1 MFKKISLLLVL
12 IFVCA
17 CSNNSKISKEV
28 KELNIDS
35 TNKYAI
41 QDADK
46 APKKRL
52 EDIIV
57 FNEEGVSIRREGK
70 NLILSMPELI
80 LFDFDKY
87 DIKARIKPSLQTLAK
102 ALGSN
107 KDILIKIDGYTD
119 FIGSESYNL
128 NLSVKRAAAIK
139 NFLVN
144 NGAIDNNISIEG
156 YGKQNPVASNQTEQG
171 RARNRRVEFIITRY
185 E

>member
-102 ALGSN
+102 ALGS
-107 KDILIKIDGYTD
+107 
-119 FIGSESYNL
+119 
-128 NLSVKRAAAIK
+128 
-139 NFLVN
+139 
-144 NGAIDNNISIEG
+144 
-156 YGKQNPVASNQTEQG
+156 
-171 RARNRRVEFIITRY
+171 
-185 E
+185 